1 MRNPLRT
8 GAATPEPA
16 PLVDTL
22 AAINVTLANVKSDR
36 LIRLE
41 SAARVAADERANA
54 ASLYRIA
61 HGEACNLQPDRPK
74 EMPSEREARLAL
86 ETAEKRSHEARRALR
101 EARAADLP
109 AFQRA
114 VETGDLQSLLDILA
128 PDVVAMSD
136 GGGVK
141 QAVLRPIVGAD
152 RVVRLFAAALDMV
165 GAELSLEPV
174 QVNGSP
180 ALIMRLNGEIDSVLA
195 MRVAGGLVTGLYAVR
210 NPEKL
215 SRVKRETALS
225 RLS

>member
-61 HGEACNLQPDRPK
+61 HGEACNLQPNRPK

-114 VETGDLQSLLDILA
+114 VDEHLAQLVAPLSQAADLIDAAHAVLSTIDNYTMRHAVPAESLA
-128 PDVVAMSD
+128 PRFAGTALLRQEIARLP
-136 GGGVK
+136 GGETK
-141 QAVLRPIVGAD
+141 AAKARRALAD
-152 RVVRLFAAALDMV
+152 MGRAV
-165 GAELSLEPV
+165 GAE
-174 QVNGSP
+174 
-180 ALIMRLNGEIDSVLA
+180 R
-195 MRVAGGLVTGLYAVR
+195 
-210 NPEKL
+210 
-215 SRVKRETALS
+215 
-225 RLS
+225 